1 MTTWRRH
8 STRSAAIM
16 GIAAFAAIAV
26 TAVRGQS
33 PIAPAVERFE
43 VSSVKENRAG
53 EGARGAGFQ
62 PGGRFRAR
70 NMTIR
75 GIIAM
80 AYGTPQPLPLF
91 RVVGGPGW
99 LDHDRYDIDAVP
111 PADIAASLTPP
122 WPPRGQAMLRALL
135 ADRFRLAA
143 RQDTRDLPAYELVFA
158 TGDRRLGPQLR
169 PSDGADC
176 VDPKTAATAPAT
188 PGRAAPI
195 TCGGFQ
201 MTPPERLSARHL
213 TLDELARFLSL
224 NVVERPVINRT
235 GLPGHFSMDFD
246 YTRAVSTPLSAAT
259 GAPDASTPAGTS
271 IFTSLP
277 EQLGL
282 RLTATTTP
290 LEVVVVETIERPTAD

>member
-1 MTTWRRH
+1 MTTGRRH
-8 STRSAAIM
+8 STRSAAIL
-16 GIAAFAAIAV
+16 GIAAFAAVAV

-70 NMTIR
+70 NMTVR

-99 LDHDRYDIDAVP
+99 LDGARYDIDAVP

-122 WPPRGQAMLRALL
+122 WPPRGQALLRALL
-135 ADRFRLAA
+135 ADRFKLAA
-143 RQDTRDLPAYELVFA
+143 HQDTRDLPAYELVFA
-158 TGDRRLGPQLR
+158 NSNRLGPQLR
-169 PSDGADC
+169 ASDGADC
-176 VDPKTAATAPAT
+176 VDPKTAATGSAA
-188 PGRAAPI
+188 PGRAASV

-201 MTPPERLSARHL
+201 MTPPERLSARYL
-213 TLDELARFLSL
+213 TMDELARFISL
-224 NVVERPVINRT
+224 NVVEHPVINRT
-235 GLPGHFSMDFD
+235 GLAGHFSMDFD
-246 YTRAVSTPLSAAT
+246 YTRTVSTPLSAAT
-259 GAPDASTPAGTS
+259 GAPDAGTPAGTS

-290 LEVVVVETIERPTAD
+290 LEVVVVETIERPAED